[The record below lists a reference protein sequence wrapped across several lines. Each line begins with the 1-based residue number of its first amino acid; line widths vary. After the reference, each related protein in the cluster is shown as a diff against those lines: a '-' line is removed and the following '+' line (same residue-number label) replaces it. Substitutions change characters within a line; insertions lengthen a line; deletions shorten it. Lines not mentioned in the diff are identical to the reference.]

1 MDARHAQWAARGP
14 VLLAGYKHRVGY
26 HCSSTSLWNILAY
39 DGVEVSEALAF
50 GLGGGLG
57 FFYLEDDRLTPSRV
71 LNGRAPDLEGS
82 FFAHAGRPLEWAG
95 RWDPAAMESC
105 LRRGRPV
112 LAQTD
117 LFHLPY
123 YQPPVHFPGHGVVVT
138 GLDLRTGTVDIS
150 DQGFPEVQRTALE
163 NLRLAM
169 EGVAPPLLPAPYRWA
184 EAPRLTQQ
192 RLSDP
197 EAFRAAIAQTRR
209 LMAGEVYAHQG
220 LPALARLAEGLPRW
234 MAAPDFGW
242 CARFA
247 YQSIEKRGTGGGAFR
262 YLYGSF
268 LREAAAIL
276 PSLAQSRAPALYES
290 AGDGWRALAGA
301 FKEVFVAND
310 PSRFAACAVQA
321 RALLELEKRAL
332 DALSLAIES

>member
-1 MDARHAQWAARGP
+1 MSPNGRVHLRSY
-14 VLLAGYKHRVGY
+14 LHRAGV
-26 HCSSTSLWNILAY
+26 HCSSTSVWNVLTF
-39 DGVEVSEALAF
+39 DGLEATEALAF
-50 GLGGGLG
+50 GLGSGLG

-71 LNGRAPDLEGS
+71 LNGRAPDLEGF
-82 FFAHAGRPLEWAG
+82 FFAHVGRPLEWSG
-95 RWDPAAMESC
+95 RWEPAAMASC
-105 LRRGRPV
+105 LRSGRPI

-123 YQPPVHFPGHGVVVT
+123 YQPPVHFPGHGVVVI
-138 GLDLRTGTVDIS
+138 GLDLRAGTVDLS

-169 EGVAPPLLPAPYRWA
+169 EGVAPPLLPAPFRWA
-184 EAPRLTQQ
+184 KAPRLNQQ

-197 EAFRAAIAQTRR
+197 EAFRAAIARTRR

-234 MAAPDFGW
+234 MAAPDFAW

-262 YLYGSF
+262 YLYADF
-268 LREAAAIL
+268 LREAASVL
-276 PSLAQSRAPALYES
+276 PGLAASGASELYQK
-290 AGDGWRALAGA
+290 AGDGWRALAA
-301 FKEVFVAND
+301 SFKEVFVGGRAD
-310 PSRFAACAVQA
+310 GFLDCARRTEDLLRLENEALQA
-321 RALLELEKRAL
+321 LMYAVRG
-332 DALSLAIES
+332 